1 MVSFAP
7 HNLDRIQNRIFTQL
21 YRHQNLTALRI
32 KTTPLSQ
39 SIFCGDFFYDTTI
52 KKSYLCFACWDFT
65 MTLRLLTRN
74 VSFIVLIFLLGGCQT
89 IGNMSTKSDS
99 STNGVSRASYS
110 IFFNQGDHLAELLDA
125 GDFQNAAVL
134 YEEQKEF
141 FDARPEKYQE
151 SLSSLALTLNN
162 MRVPD
167 TIKSA
172 KKIESIVWPA
182 PVTEWLTVNNKRG

>member
-1 MVSFAP
+1 
-7 HNLDRIQNRIFTQL
+7 
-21 YRHQNLTALRI
+21 
-32 KTTPLSQ
+32 
-39 SIFCGDFFYDTTI
+39 
-52 KKSYLCFACWDFT
+52 

-182 PVTEWLTVNNKRG
+182 PVTEWLTVKNKRG